1 MYHYQTLSVRILDMP
16 SIFCCYT
23 LINKNKQDGFSNVLR
38 HLKLN
43 LSEKMQT
50 LKYWLTT
57 NYSKYIIWGH
67 SVIVLPQ
74 NDENLDTPSTLV
86 CTCLILILFFDSY
99 LLQSASVNTT
109 KNIHVTVFVIESNT
123 DGIN

>member
-1 MYHYQTLSVRILDMP
+1 MGSQM
-16 SIFCCYT
+16 CYV
-23 LINKNKQDGFSNVLR
+23 IW
-38 HLKLN
+38 KLN

-50 LKYWLTT
+50 LKYWLTS

-86 CTCLILILFFDSY
+86 CTCLILILYFDSY